1 MSMSANVK
9 RVLTWAI
16 VAFVA
21 FYLFTQPNESA
32 DVVTGALGLLQQA
45 ADSVV
50 RFFQSL
56 GS

>member
-1 MSMSANVK
+1 MSANVK
-9 RVLTWAI
+9 RIVTWAV
-16 VAFVA
+16 VAFVV
-21 FYLFTQPNESA
+21 FYLFTDPDGSA

-56 GS
+56 GT